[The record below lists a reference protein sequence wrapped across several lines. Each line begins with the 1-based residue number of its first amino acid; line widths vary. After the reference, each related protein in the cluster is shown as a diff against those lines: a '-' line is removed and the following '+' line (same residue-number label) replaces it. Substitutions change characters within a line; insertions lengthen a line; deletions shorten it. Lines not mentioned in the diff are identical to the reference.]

1 MKNKVVV
8 INQTSGYLMVD
19 TVNAFAGK
27 YKEVAFICGTLGHD
41 ERPLNSK
48 VKVDRIIKYNRD
60 SALKRIRTWGVGT
73 LQIFWKLLTKY
84 SGYHVVYVTN
94 PPMSYLCANLLK
106 NTFSVIVYDIYP
118 DALRNVGIKE
128 GHFIYSW
135 WAKQN
140 RKLFAKAEKVYSL
153 SDSMATALSAYMP
166 KEKVK
171 VIPLWPSSEK
181 FAPIPKAQNEFAV
194 SHGLQD
200 KFVVMYSGN
209 MGYTHSVDVLVDVAA
224 KMKDNDKVHFLLVG
238 GGQKKP
244 IIEERVEK
252 ENLLNC
258 TILDWQPIE
267 VLPQSLATADLAV
280 VTLNEESAK
289 VSVPSKTLNM
299 MAVGAP
305 LMCIS
310 PSESEMHRLICKY
323 ENGACFTP
331 ADVDGMKEFIERLAA
346 DAQYRS
352 KLSENSLNASK
363 DFTVSNAQ
371 LYVE

>member
-1 MKNKVVV
+1 MKNKVVL

-94 PPMSYLCANLLK
+94 PPMSYLGANLLK

-140 RKLFAKAEKVYSL
+140 RKLFAKAEKVLKNTPSLPWQRVFYS
-153 SDSMATALSAYMP
+153 ALP
-166 KEKVK
+166 T
-171 VIPLWPSSEK
+171 
-181 FAPIPKAQNEFAV
+181 N
-194 SHGLQD
+194 
-200 KFVVMYSGN
+200 
-209 MGYTHSVDVLVDVAA
+209 
-224 KMKDNDKVHFLLVG
+224 
-238 GGQKKP
+238 
-244 IIEERVEK
+244 
-252 ENLLNC
+252 
-258 TILDWQPIE
+258 
-267 VLPQSLATADLAV
+267 
-280 VTLNEESAK
+280 
-289 VSVPSKTLNM
+289 
-299 MAVGAP
+299 
-305 LMCIS
+305 
-310 PSESEMHRLICKY
+310 
-323 ENGACFTP
+323 
-331 ADVDGMKEFIERLAA
+331 
-346 DAQYRS
+346 YR
-352 KLSENSLNASK
+352 
-363 DFTVSNAQ
+363 
-371 LYVE
+371 